1 MKEARAIITRE
12 SDEQPRHSE
21 EWQTGK
27 SAPPRWHQPTFRQSI
42 RTRLLLVLLG
52 LISVSVL
59 AISTL
64 ALDSVQ
70 RMAERAQQVSAEALR
85 AQAEEYLR
93 RVATDGALKHDVAM
107 KEVQQA
113 ALNVARYAASIFDKP
128 EAFTGGGYWHS
139 RDGLFTGPD
148 GQHTNSASDVSDV
161 FVPNFVEIDDPLRTV
176 LDLSAYLDFVLAP
189 TYDRQISK
197 SANQQIGES
206 QIANPQIAAIY
217 LGTEDEVLRYYP
229 NIRIGTIVPADFRV
243 TQRPWYVSAAPEAN
257 PDRTAVW
264 SPVYVDATGKGLMV
278 TAAAPVYTGCGAG
291 RPFDC
296 AQGDGEGRFIGVV
309 GIDVT
314 LKDISTS
321 VEATRL
327 FGRGYSFLIDNTGR
341 AIALPPQGYQD
352 ILGRPPEP
360 DELGTDL
367 SNAPETGAGSAFAP
381 ILAKMMSGANGFDA
395 LETGG
400 RELFVAYAPLEGL
413 GWSLANVIEAQTASH
428 ALATLEEELVNS
440 TRSLMLTRVL
450 SVGGGILFVTAALGL
465 LLTNRLV
472 NPLRKMAVAVQR
484 IGAGQWDTPLPRAG
498 NDEIGVLS
506 QAFAAEAVQ
515 LRELMES
522 LEQRVAER
530 TRALQEANY
539 ALQRRAIHL
548 ETSAEVGQAIT
559 SIFDVDQLLRKT
571 IELIRDRFGFY
582 HAGIFLLDDTGE
594 WAVLREATG
603 EAGAQMKAQGHRLAV
618 GDTSMVGWT
627 ALHRQ
632 PRIALDVGQDA
643 VRFANP
649 LLPYTHSEMSL
660 PLMVGERLLG
670 VLNVQSTETAAFDE
684 DDVRV
689 LQSMADQV
697 TVAIENARK
706 VSDEMLL
713 LEATSPLYR
722 ASRRLAQATTI
733 GEVAEGIINSVTET
747 GADGCTVVEFEFSP
761 AGEPEALM
769 YRGVWRRDREPQPF
783 DSAQGDVFQVGS
795 RHPIAESQFPFQMVS
810 TLWMVPDIEQDQ
822 SLPQSARQ
830 VFEATGAK
838 ALVNIPLRAREKVIG
853 QVVVLR
859 ATPGPF
865 PDSAVRLYEAL
876 SNQAAVALE
885 RAQLLEGAQRR
896 AEQEQTARQMIDRIR
911 RAVDIEQ
918 ALQTAAEELS
928 QAMRVP
934 RVSIE
939 LSLEAPI
946 RK

>member
-1 MKEARAIITRE
+1 
-12 SDEQPRHSE
+12 
-21 EWQTGK
+21 
-27 SAPPRWHQPTFRQSI
+27 
-42 RTRLLLVLLG
+42 
-52 LISVSVL
+52 
-59 AISTL
+59 
-64 ALDSVQ
+64 
-70 RMAERAQQVSAEALR
+70 
-85 AQAEEYLR
+85 
-93 RVATDGALKHDVAM
+93 
-107 KEVQQA
+107 
-113 ALNVARYAASIFDKP
+113 
-128 EAFTGGGYWHS
+128 
-139 RDGLFTGPD
+139 
-148 GQHTNSASDVSDV
+148 
-161 FVPNFVEIDDPLRTV
+161 
-176 LDLSAYLDFVLAP
+176 
-189 TYDRQISK
+189 
-197 SANQQIGES
+197 
-206 QIANPQIAAIY
+206 
-217 LGTEDEVLRYYP
+217 
-229 NIRIGTIVPADFRV
+229 
-243 TQRPWYVSAAPEAN
+243 
-257 PDRTAVW
+257 
-264 SPVYVDATGKGLMV
+264 
-278 TAAAPVYTGCGAG
+278 
-291 RPFDC
+291 
-296 AQGDGEGRFIGVV
+296 
-309 GIDVT
+309 
-314 LKDISTS
+314 
-321 VEATRL
+321 
-327 FGRGYSFLIDNTGR
+327 
-341 AIALPPQGYQD
+341 
-352 ILGRPPEP
+352 
-360 DELGTDL
+360 
-367 SNAPETGAGSAFAP
+367 
-381 ILAKMMSGANGFDA
+381 
-395 LETGG
+395 
-400 RELFVAYAPLEGL
+400 
-413 GWSLANVIEAQTASH
+413 
-428 ALATLEEELVNS
+428 
-440 TRSLMLTRVL
+440 
-450 SVGGGILFVTAALGL
+450 
-465 LLTNRLV
+465 
-472 NPLRKMAVAVQR
+472 MAVAVQR

-697 TVAIENARK
+697 AVAIENARR

-769 YRGVWRRDREPQPF
+769 YRGVWRRDREPQ
-783 DSAQGDVFQVGS
+783 FQVGS

-830 VFEATGAK
+830 VFEATGVK

-885 RAQLLEGAQRR
+885 RAQLMEEAQRR

-918 ALQTAAEELS
+918 ALQIAAEELS

-946 RK
+946 HK

>member
-1 MKEARAIITRE
+1 MITDTDNRTAMDRANQ
-12 SDEQPRHSE
+12 SPSV
-21 EWQTGK
+21 
-27 SAPPRWHQPTFRQSI
+27 RWHQPTFWQSI
-42 RTRLLLVLLG
+42 RTRLLILLYSVTA
-52 LISVSVL
+52 ISVLTIGYL
-59 AISTL
+59 AINT
-64 ALDSVQ
+64 VQ
-70 RMAERAQQVSAEALR
+70 SMAERAQQINVEASR

-93 RVATDGALKHDVAM
+93 QVAIDDAQQANLTLKQ
-107 KEVQQA
+107 VQQEA
-113 ALNVARYAASIFDKP
+113 GNVARYAAGIFARPD
-128 EAFTGGGYWHS
+128 AFTSGAYWRAEDS
-139 RDGLFTGPD
+139 LFTGPD
-148 GQHTNSASDVSDV
+148 GQYMNSQTDVSDV
-161 FVPNFVEIDDPLRTV
+161 FVPNFVDMNGELLKV
-176 LDLSAYLDFVLAP
+176 LDLSAYMDFVLVPIYENTPNA
-189 TYDRQISK
+189 
-197 SANQQIGES
+197 
-206 QIANPQIAAIY
+206 AAIY
-217 LGTEDEVLRYYP
+217 LGTEEEILRYYP
-229 NIRIGTIVPADFRV
+229 NIHIGTVVPPDFRV
-243 TQRPWYVSAAPEAN
+243 TQRPWYVSAAPQAN
-257 PDRTAVW
+257 PARKVVW

-278 TAAAPVYTGCGAG
+278 TAAAPVYTG
-291 RPFDC
+291 
-296 AQGDGEGRFIGVV
+296 QGKFVGVV

-314 LKDISTS
+314 LKDISAS

-327 FGRGYSFLIDNTGR
+327 FGRGYSFLIDDAGR
-341 AIALPPQGYQD
+341 AIALPEQGYQD
-352 ILGRPPEP
+352 ILGRSPAP
-360 DELGTDL
+360 DEVGADL
-367 SNAPETGAGSAFAP
+367 SKATTRFAPVLVKMMAGST
-381 ILAKMMSGANGFDA
+381 GFDA

-400 RELFVAYAPLEGL
+400 KSLFVAYAPLESM
-413 GWSLANVIEAQTASH
+413 GWSLAHVVEAET
-428 ALATLEEELVNS
+428 TLQAEAFLQEEVRTL
-440 TRSLMLTRVL
+440 TRSLILKRILPV
-450 SVGGGILFVTAALGL
+450 SIGILAVTAIFGL
-465 LLTNRLV
+465 VLTGRLV
-472 NPLRKMAVAVQR
+472 NPLRKIAAAIQR

-506 QAFAAEAVQ
+506 QAFATMTAQ

-559 SIFDVDQLLRKT
+559 SLFDVDQLLRKT

-582 HAGIFLLDDTGE
+582 HAGIFLLDEAGE

-618 GDTSMVGWT
+618 GDTSMVGWS

-649 LLPYTHSEMSL
+649 LLPYTHSEMTL
-660 PLMVGERLLG
+660 PLMVGERILG

-689 LQSMADQV
+689 LQSMANQV
-697 TVAIENARK
+697 AVAIENARK
-706 VSDEMLL
+706 VSDQTLL
-713 LEATSPLYR
+713 LEATSPIYR

-733 GEVAEGIINSVTET
+733 GDVADSIIASVAESGV
-747 GADGCTVVEFEFSP
+747 DGCTVVEFEFSP
-761 AGEPEALM
+761 AGEPEALV
-769 YRGVWRRDREPQPF
+769 YRGVWRRDREPQ
-783 DSAQGDVFQVGS
+783 FQPGMRLPVT
-795 RHPIAESQFPFQMVS
+795 ESQFPFHMVS
-810 TLWMVPDIEQDQ
+810 TLWMVPDIEQDKY
-822 SLPQSARQ
+822 LPQSARL
-830 VFEATGAK
+830 VFEATGAR

-885 RAQLLEGAQRR
+885 RAQLLEGAQRD

-918 ALQTAAEELS
+918 ALQMAAEELS

-939 LSLEAPI
+939 LSLEAPTQ
-946 RK
+946 K